1 MSEISNERNSRRS
14 GSYPNV
20 RKDGAPY
27 GSIVAVCAAVPPM
40 SDSVSHYGIT
50 AAIAVAVFYIGKLI
64 RAFSRRRRNRDEKA
78 HGAESDDS

>member
-1 MSEISNERNSRRS
+1 
-14 GSYPNV
+14 
-20 RKDGAPY
+20 
-27 GSIVAVCAAVPPM
+27 M

-78 HGAESDDS
+78 HGAERDDS